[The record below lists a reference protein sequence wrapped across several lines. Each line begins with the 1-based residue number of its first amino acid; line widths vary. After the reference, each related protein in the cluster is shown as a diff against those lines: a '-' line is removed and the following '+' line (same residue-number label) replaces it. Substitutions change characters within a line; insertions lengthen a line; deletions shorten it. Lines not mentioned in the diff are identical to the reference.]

1 MRIYILSNSNII
13 KNNWLTKL
21 EPHLVGTTQV
31 HYIWSAEGG
40 LLQVVDQKIY
50 RMRIKD
56 VPVVKTLMGAFPITI
71 DKSEFIREEECFKV
85 PPQVYHEHIEQKV
98 YTITSVSTSVSSTSA
113 SSTKWIFEYINGA
126 LHDNYFQ
133 SSNDEVNQTELLQY
147 LNL

>member
-21 EPHLVGTTQV
+21 EPLLVSTEKV
-31 HYIWSAEGG
+31 HYMWSTEGG
-40 LLQVVDQKIY
+40 LLQVADQKIY

-71 DKSEFIREEECFKV
+71 DKSEFIREEECFQV
-85 PPQVYHEHIEQKV
+85 PPQVYHEHIERKV
-98 YTITSVSTSVSSTSA
+98 YTITSTSV

-133 SSNDEVNQTELLQY
+133 SSNEEVNHTELLQF
-147 LNL
+147 LNIT